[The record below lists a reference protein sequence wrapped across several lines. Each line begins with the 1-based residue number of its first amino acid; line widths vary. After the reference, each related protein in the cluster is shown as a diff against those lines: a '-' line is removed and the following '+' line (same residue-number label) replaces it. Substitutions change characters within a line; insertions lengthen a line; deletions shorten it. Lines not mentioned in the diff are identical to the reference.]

1 MARWAVGYTVS
12 EGVLDILS
20 LNSISYVRIPA
31 GTCLK
36 SLLSIPFI
44 VEWSFP
50 TGMPSRMVWERGK
63 RLRCV
68 LLLLRRF
75 DTMVQMATA
84 KSIEINTPPMVVY
97 SDKETT
103 IHYLLYLNHADI
115 IHSMCESPFDVT
127 SASS

>member
-1 MARWAVGYTVS
+1 
-12 EGVLDILS
+12 
-20 LNSISYVRIPA
+20 
-31 GTCLK
+31 
-36 SLLSIPFI
+36 
-44 VEWSFP
+44 
-50 TGMPSRMVWERGK
+50 MPSRMVWERGK

-68 LLLLRRF
+68 LLSLRRF

-115 IHSMCESPFDVT
+115 ILSMCESPFDVT

>member
-1 MARWAVGYTVS
+1 MGYTVS
-12 EGVLDILS
+12 ESVLDILS

-31 GTCLK
+31 GMCLK
-36 SLLSIPFI
+36 FPFFLPLI

-50 TGMPSRMVWERGK
+50 TEMPSRMVWERGK
-63 RLRCV
+63 RFCCV
-68 LLLLRRF
+68 LASLRRF

-84 KSIEINTPPMVVY
+84 KSIDINTPPMVVY

-103 IHYLLYLNHADI
+103 IHYILYLNHADI